1 MAKDDLE
8 TIIVNFISD
17 QVESAGAGGAVLG
30 LSGGLDSATAAFLAV
45 RALGPERVVSL
56 ILPEAGFGDAAADI
70 LPIAALYKD
79 EVRALSRRIGVPDRI
94 IEKAPTAGLWPGQTD
109 DVELGFRLSNSA
121 MSTICPLN
129 IPLPI
134 PSYMESTRISLRFQG
149 PHFQLQSPK

>member
-56 ILPEAGFGDAAADI
+56 ILP
-70 LPIAALYKD
+70 
-79 EVRALSRRIGVPDRI
+79 
-94 IEKAPTAGLWPGQTD
+94 
-109 DVELGFRLSNSA
+109 
-121 MSTICPLN
+121 
-129 IPLPI
+129 
-134 PSYMESTRISLRFQG
+134 
-149 PHFQLQSPK
+149 